1 MRRHGGAWGVAGVAA
16 FALAVAGFASAPQ
29 RPAPEAVS
37 FPTSDGGKVFALLY
51 GSGGDRGVVLAHGGR
66 FNKESWEVQAKD
78 LAARGFRA
86 LAIDFRGYG
95 KSRGPGDAD
104 PLSAPLDRDVLA
116 AVRFLRE
123 RGAKSVSIIGASMGG
138 GAAADAAVE
147 SRPGEIDRV
156 VVLAGRGY
164 KPPEEMKG
172 RKLFILARDDASGS
186 GIPRRVEIQKHFDR
200 CPEPKKLVLL
210 EGTAHAQFLF
220 ETDQAERLWREIVS
234 FLEAP

>member
-1 MRRHGGAWGVAGVAA
+1 MRRHGGAWGVAGIAA

-66 FNKESWEVQAKD
+66 FNKESWDAQAKD

-95 KSRGPGDAD
+95 ESRGLGDAE

-116 AVRFLRE
+116 AVRFC
-123 RGAKSVSIIGASMGG
+123 
-138 GAAADAAVE
+138 
-147 SRPGEIDRV
+147 
-156 VVLAGRGY
+156 
-164 KPPEEMKG
+164 
-172 RKLFILARDDASGS
+172 ASG
-186 GIPRRVEIQKHFDR
+186 
-200 CPEPKKLVLL
+200 
-210 EGTAHAQFLF
+210 A
-220 ETDQAERLWREIVS
+220 
-234 FLEAP
+234 